1 MVPKNLAGADLAGA
15 AEDRSTTEQIK
26 RMANG
31 ATTPGSRSGRGC
43 RRQKHGGAD
52 LMEAGPTTPSR
63 PMEHWRTWR
72 DGALARVQLSASA
85 RGQMTAK
92 EGGAGAATAQARA
105 QQFADR

>member
-1 MVPKNLAGADLAGA
+1 M
-15 AEDRSTTEQIK
+15 EQIR
-26 RMANG
+26 RMANR

-52 LMEAGPTTPSR
+52 LMEAGLTTPSR
-63 PMEHWRTWR
+63 PTKHWRTWR
-72 DGALARVQLSASA
+72 DGVQLSASA

-105 QQFADR
+105 QESADR